1 MARTIVGLAR
11 SLPTD
16 VSPEILKR
24 REAWL
29 CRMCETLSMLEVE
42 DWEVLAANHFD
53 RGGRPP
59 SADVRDP
66 EEVAEAHAR
75 IRRDHVL
82 RND

>member
-1 MARTIVGLAR
+1 
-11 SLPTD
+11 
-16 VSPEILKR
+16 
-24 REAWL
+24 
-29 CRMCETLSMLEVE
+29 MLEVE